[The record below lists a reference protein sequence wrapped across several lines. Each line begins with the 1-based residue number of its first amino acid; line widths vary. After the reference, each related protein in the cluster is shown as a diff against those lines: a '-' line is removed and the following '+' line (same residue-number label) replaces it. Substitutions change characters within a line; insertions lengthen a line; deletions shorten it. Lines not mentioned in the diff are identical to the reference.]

1 LSHFAGAALSVAGMV
16 LLIVWSHGEPW
27 RVVSFSLYGAT
38 LIMLY
43 MASGIYHGLPVSPRA
58 QEWLMR
64 LDHAAITLLIAGS
77 FIPMCL
83 VTLRGALGWSLF
95 GVVVGIALAGSAVV
109 LFVPRTPHWVRLVLY
124 IGLGWMAAAMVPSL
138 RRILPPEAIGW
149 LLAGGITYTLGAAVY
164 ASGRP
169 RLWPGVF
176 GSHDLWHIF
185 VLGGSVCH
193 WVFMLYL
200 LPGR

>member
-1 LSHFAGAALSVAGMV
+1 
-16 LLIVWSHGEPW
+16 
-27 RVVSFSLYGAT
+27 
-38 LIMLY
+38 
-43 MASGIYHGLPVSPRA
+43 
-58 QEWLMR
+58 
-64 LDHAAITLLIAGS
+64 
-77 FIPMCL
+77 
-83 VTLRGALGWSLF
+83 
-95 GVVVGIALAGSAVV
+95 
-109 LFVPRTPHWVRLVLY
+109 
-124 IGLGWMAAAMVPSL
+124 MAAAMVPSL